1 MGCKARP
8 TRLLGTD
15 GTQIAPQR
23 AFWPLAQGLTSLEH
37 LPTAPRGGLFF
48 VITLLLLKTN
58 APE

>member
-37 LPTAPRGGLFF
+37 LPTAPWGGLFF
-48 VITLLLLKTN
+48 FITSFY
-58 APE
+58 